1 MESKEL
7 TIVIV
12 TFKSEEKILNCL
24 KSISN
29 EISVLVV
36 ENSNNANFK
45 RKIESNF
52 TNVNCILTG
61 ENKGY
66 STANNIGLKLVKT
79 KYALVLNPD
88 TILNKDAINFFLR
101 DADLVKDFWLIG
113 PANDQMTNLEF
124 KENNLKEVDNLKGF
138 AIFFNMSK
146 FNREFFDENFFLFF
160 EEIDLCKRVKRNNGK
175 IYLDKKIIIKHEGS
189 GSVNTLNKYSTLEL
203 EKNRN
208 WHWMWSTFYYQKK
221 YKGFFLAFVVIF
233 PKLVSAVIKT
243 LFYSLIFKK
252 EKRDIYFCR
261 LSGIFNSIL
270 GKRSWYRPA
279 ID

>member
-45 RKIESNF
+45 RKIENNF

-189 GSVNTLNKYSTLEL
+189 SSVNTLNKYSTLEL